1 MSVTYDITNDIGKVR
16 LITGDNNIADA
27 IFTDEE
33 IQIFLDT
40 GGSVNFASAMLLE
53 AWASK
58 YGANVDN
65 ESIGDYSYTQKIIG
79 NMLSLAQ
86 RLRENESAEP
96 AIDWGSFNLTDT
108 EEEEEEE

>member
-16 LITGDNNIADA
+16 LIAGDNDITNP

-33 IQIFLDT
+33 IQIFLNI
-40 GGSVNFASAMLLE
+40 GGSVNLASAMLLE

-58 YGANVDN
+58 YGANIDS

-86 RLRENESAEP
+86 RLRENESTEP
-96 AIDWGSFNLTDT
+96 VIDWGSFNLTDT
-108 EEEEEEE
+108 EE